1 MSRKKFS
8 RVQLKS
14 VSREAVYTQEKLA
27 QRVGI
32 SGKLSL
38 LSKMTNLKAG
48 IINKN

>member
-32 SGKLSL
+32 SGKTVS
-38 LSKMTNLKAG
+38 SIEDDKPKSRDY
-48 IINKN
+48 